1 MAGPH
6 RPSKP
11 SPLSNLLTPQE
22 INQFHDDESEPRD
35 IVQLES
41 LSSRSERD
49 LDAKPT
55 VFSPPTSLSPTSLL
69 SCTLTPAVLHHRYP
83 RFCQTMVAAR
93 QFRSRPIAWVLKVV
107 EEICDGYYAFYMESH
122 RAPPLP
128 LFVRTHFQRTLG
140 LVALADQESLDLVYN
155 LELHRETFPH
165 LGVFVSLMREL
176 EDEEGALFYTHCRNV
191 VQSTFGLSL
200 KTKEKLLAQDCA
212 RKFHSTGA
220 IVLADHPRLQD
231 GTQSVHLSQSACSLL
246 VLRAI
251 GVSKV
256 LANHL
261 AVVMLAPYMKAV
273 TVDAAGRLLDQH
285 LLSLDDVLSRLLQ
298 IFRSL
303 PEDIVHKYKYNDDG
317 ESLTLLTRLQDTI
330 RHDDEKVKLKAAL
343 DDHVRTE
350 RSLQIEIMKIDRLD
364 PATRPPDVRTKLFLL
379 KNQLQTAQR
388 HIKGLKE
395 QLQGTDAQ
403 INEVWSSV
411 LRDASKVPT
420 TQLLPLD
427 NILARVCEFVAACHH
442 DLLLETKLKKV
453 LQAKRRNASDASW
466 ASQLEALQ
474 ERCVIKIQRVF
485 RQRRAWHRER
495 RAAQADLESRRQ
507 QKLKRKAEKELE
519 RKRLEALRDR
529 DAQRHLGRMQE
540 KQKRDM
546 EVQAKLKKQEDAVL
560 KKAASAE
567 AERRGMLANERL
579 VARVFKRW
587 EKFRDVSK
595 RVKYA
600 QKLTLMGLFGRW
612 KAAVQISHVEMNA
625 ATTIQ
630 SAFRG
635 MRGRREA
642 RGMKRARDKKNQLAA
657 RNVNRLLNRRL
668 FKVWAAWTS
677 FVEQQLTIKH
687 RFANCMARYLQET
700 FLQWTRLLP
709 RRRAAALTIQ
719 TNYRGHLG
727 RNRARRRRQEHS
739 AATCIQRIA
748 RGRQG
753 RKVAQMK
760 RQLRA
765 HQSQGTNSLLRRM
778 LLRTLSHAFDGFKTQ
793 WELERQI
800 RAMAAARVHRRR
812 TWCFY
817 ILHAYRVARHRKQ
830 AERFRRQFEA
840 ATVIQR
846 YFRGYWCRQAFR
858 IFVRRHRSAVA
869 IQRTYRRYRQ
879 KWIVYEMQKQ
889 TQAATRIQCR
899 FRRNKAVAVVTRMRN
914 EFLWQAARR
923 GDYHVVLRSF
933 NNGTAWNSFDEDG
946 NSLLHLA
953 CLAGSKRLIKLCLR
967 YGMDINA
974 VNMTGALTP
983 LHTIIATTY
992 SQRAELVDYMIDH
1005 GAWHECRDGRGLTP
1019 LLLASSLG
1027 HADCIRALLARA
1039 ADREALTTAQQDA
1052 IGLATSLNQIEA
1064 VAALLEA
1071 GFNPNTIID
1080 PADGATLLHECAA
1093 HGYVE
1098 IARML
1103 IARQAYVDAQDVDGN
1118 TPAIYAVFNQHSNV
1132 LTEILAA
1139 GAAPDIVNV
1148 ATRSAMHWAIG
1159 HAEAIR
1165 LLAEADGD
1173 VNLRTKD
1180 SDTPLH
1186 LACASDDNIEST
1198 RVLLA
1203 YGASVDSKNS
1213 RGNQPAHVAA
1223 RAGAAATMDLLIQ
1236 YSTNMN
1242 ARNFNNKNPLGE
1254 ARMFNRMAVVAV
1266 IQRHYADDLKM
1277 LEDAGMDADLV
1288 DETGVVLPTKSHE
1301 DWQATLASSIR
1312 LSQLNEWTQCVDPTT
1327 DWLFY
1332 HDVASNVCTWRAP
1345 IEYQAALGQHWRVE
1359 QQKNLDVDET
1369 TNDTPAV
1376 ELGTG
1381 GGESAPAKNEQEFKS
1396 TPKVYVYIHDQTGEV
1411 RTTVPPVDPDKLQAL
1426 IQGMDQYKM
1435 LRSRIHKV
1443 SSETVASV
1451 AKYRAFWSDFTKD
1464 AQTLRLETQ
1473 AAIKIQTRFRA
1484 YFYHKRFVEL
1494 KLQHKMAIHLQRAYR
1509 GKLARRTAAHERHRH
1524 RCATKIEA
1532 LVRGF
1537 LVRCREANG
1546 NNAWRVQYRLER
1558 RAVVNIQ
1565 RCWRGMH
1572 GRFRAKKL
1580 QAMKRGPQTYFEWAD
1595 ARKHAIILQTFQVWQ
1610 EMQLANSSTHGIFY
1624 CNHITGQCVWDK
1636 PIAWVENDRAKFLE
1650 RQQMH
1655 YFGYT
1660 TQMLHAAITLQS
1672 MFRMRTARVY
1682 FHRLMQGVSICRSC
1696 EADYLNDPLNLTRL
1710 GNYVLYLHAIR
1721 HDYDRARPLYSRLME
1736 YMTARGPDVPFILR
1750 CYALFLYVTEEE
1762 DVDNIAMLFE
1772 RADAI
1777 DKPKK
1782 KFQLAFLG
1790 FFRYSQIMFPTNA
1803 QSNLNY
1809 AACVQWVYDQANP
1822 AKEHYLRAL
1831 EADPYNKRILRL
1843 FNIFLARTND
1853 AEGDD
1858 GADHFMRYQAAMVQT
1873 EDAARRKEYTDMA
1886 AHEERHRAA
1895 VLLQTR
1901 FRARHERKRVM
1912 RMRSVLPVPHKASSP
1927 EELQL
1932 HQAFDIVAAKNKN
1945 PSILR
1950 VDQLADV
1957 YPLVGWSVQ
1966 DAADDI
1972 AYATSHME
1980 FQYPQSI
1987 TWTRFIKWIQQA
1999 SPPSQWE
2006 TCGTD
2011 DANVY
2016 YYNIVSGVTQ
2026 WEKPRIQRPVLAP
2039 LVDTWESAYTD
2050 QGDIYYYN
2058 AFTGESRWDNPQATP
2073 SHDAVTPG
2081 WEEIVDDHGQRY
2093 YYNPS
2098 TGESAW
2104 EVPKSTTPG
2113 DEDQWEDATDGTTP
2127 YVVHKI
2133 TGESLWTRPHDGWRA
2148 AVNAEGTVYYYSVQR
2163 NTSQWTSPWTTRGDT
2178 TLASPAAGDIDTNDS
2193 A

>member
-1 MAGPH
+1 
-6 RPSKP
+6 
-11 SPLSNLLTPQE
+11 
-22 INQFHDDESEPRD
+22 
-35 IVQLES
+35 
-41 LSSRSERD
+41 
-49 LDAKPT
+49 
-55 VFSPPTSLSPTSLL
+55 
-69 SCTLTPAVLHHRYP
+69 
-83 RFCQTMVAAR
+83 
-93 QFRSRPIAWVLKVV
+93 
-107 EEICDGYYAFYMESH
+107 
-122 RAPPLP
+122 
-128 LFVRTHFQRTLG
+128 
-140 LVALADQESLDLVYN
+140 
-155 LELHRETFPH
+155 
-165 LGVFVSLMREL
+165 
-176 EDEEGALFYTHCRNV
+176 
-191 VQSTFGLSL
+191 
-200 KTKEKLLAQDCA
+200 
-212 RKFHSTGA
+212 
-220 IVLADHPRLQD
+220 
-231 GTQSVHLSQSACSLL
+231 
-246 VLRAI
+246 
-251 GVSKV
+251 
-256 LANHL
+256 
-261 AVVMLAPYMKAV
+261 MLAPYVKAV

-403 INEVWSSV
+403 
-411 LRDASKVPT
+411 
-420 TQLLPLD
+420 
-427 NILARVCEFVAACHH
+427 
-442 DLLLETKLKKV
+442 
-453 LQAKRRNASDASW
+453 
-466 ASQLEALQ
+466 
-474 ERCVIKIQRVF
+474 
-485 RQRRAWHRER
+485 
-495 RAAQADLESRRQ
+495 

-567 AERRGMLANERL
+567 AERR
-579 VARVFKRW
+579 
-587 EKFRDVSK
+587 
-595 RVKYA
+595 Y
-600 QKLTLMGLFGRW
+600 
-612 KAAVQISHVEMNA
+612 
-625 ATTIQ
+625 
-630 SAFRG
+630 
-635 MRGRREA
+635 
-642 RGMKRARDKKNQLAA
+642 
-657 RNVNRLLNRRL
+657 
-668 FKVWAAWTS
+668 TS
-677 FVEQQLTIKH
+677 P
-687 RFANCMARYLQET
+687 A
-700 FLQWTRLLP
+700 P
-709 RRRAAALTIQ
+709 
-719 TNYRGHLG
+719 
-727 RNRARRRRQEHS
+727 
-739 AATCIQRIA
+739 
-748 RGRQG
+748 
-753 RKVAQMK
+753 
-760 RQLRA
+760 
-765 HQSQGTNSLLRRM
+765 
-778 LLRTLSHAFDGFKTQ
+778 
-793 WELERQI
+793 
-800 RAMAAARVHRRR
+800 
-812 TWCFY
+812 
-817 ILHAYRVARHRKQ
+817 LH
-830 AERFRRQFEA
+830 
-840 ATVIQR
+840 
-846 YFRGYWCRQAFR
+846 
-858 IFVRRHRSAVA
+858 
-869 IQRTYRRYRQ
+869 
-879 KWIVYEMQKQ
+879 
-889 TQAATRIQCR
+889 
-899 FRRNKAVAVVTRMRN
+899 
-914 EFLWQAARR
+914 
-923 GDYHVVLRSF
+923 VLRSF
-933 NNGTAWNSFDEDG
+933 NNGTAWDSFDEDG

-974 VNMTGALTP
+974 VNTTGALTP

-1080 PADGATLLHECAA
+1080 PDFVADGATLLHECAA

-1312 LSQLNEWTQCVDPTT
+1312 LSQLNEWTQC
-1327 DWLFY
+1327 
-1332 HDVASNVCTWRAP
+1332 
-1345 IEYQAALGQHWRVE
+1345 
-1359 QQKNLDVDET
+1359 
-1369 TNDTPAV
+1369 
-1376 ELGTG
+1376 
-1381 GGESAPAKNEQEFKS
+1381 
-1396 TPKVYVYIHDQTGEV
+1396 
-1411 RTTVPPVDPDKLQAL
+1411 
-1426 IQGMDQYKM
+1426 M

-1473 AAIKIQTRFRA
+1473 AAIKIQKRFRA

-1537 LVRCREANG
+1537 L
-1546 NNAWRVQYRLER
+1546 
-1558 RAVVNIQ
+1558 
-1565 RCWRGMH
+1565 
-1572 GRFRAKKL
+1572 
-1580 QAMKRGPQTYFEWAD
+1580 
-1595 ARKHAIILQTFQVWQ
+1595 
-1610 EMQLANSSTHGIFY
+1610 
-1624 CNHITGQCVWDK
+1624 
-1636 PIAWVENDRAKFLE
+1636 

-1853 AEGDD
+1853 AGDD

-2016 YYNIVSGVTQ
+2016 YYNVVSGVTQ

-2073 SHDAVTPG
+2073 SHDAITSG
-2081 WEEIVDDHGQRY
+2081 WEEIVDDDGQRY